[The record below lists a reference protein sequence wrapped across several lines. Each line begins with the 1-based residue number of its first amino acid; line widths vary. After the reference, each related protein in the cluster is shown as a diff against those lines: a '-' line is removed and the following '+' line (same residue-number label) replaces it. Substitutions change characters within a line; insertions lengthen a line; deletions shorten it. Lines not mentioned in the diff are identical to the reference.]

1 MKTDGPE
8 SAREPLLFL
17 QHLDGITSYIKS
29 DHILNLFE
37 EVEGKL
43 SRKTKDRLAGR
54 DRTVFAMD
62 PEARMLYQVGRR
74 MGLFA
79 RLSDLDDGRKKAQV
93 QDACRQYGITPEN
106 VDDMITE
113 IMKRFI

>member
-1 MKTDGPE
+1 LTDLE
-8 SAREPLLFL
+8 SARELLLFL

-43 SRKTKDRLAGR
+43 PEDKDRITGVIEQFL
-54 DRTVFAMD
+54 AMD

-93 QDACRQYGITPEN
+93 NDACRQYGITPEN